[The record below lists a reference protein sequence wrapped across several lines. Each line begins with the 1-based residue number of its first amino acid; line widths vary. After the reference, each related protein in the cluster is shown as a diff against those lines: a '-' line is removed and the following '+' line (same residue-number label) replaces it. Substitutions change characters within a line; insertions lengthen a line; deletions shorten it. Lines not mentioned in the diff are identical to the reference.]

1 MRWGRFISTIL
12 PGSILLVGLLL
23 RPAPATSAEAADPSG
38 TRVTHVVARDE
49 SLALIADL
57 YGVDEASV
65 RDWNRLDGSAT
76 VRAGQRLVVYL
87 PDEAPGQEPGA
98 DGSDTHPAHGG
109 HPGHRP
115 TPARGRDLP
124 AHDEIDLDLA
134 PPPLPGGE
142 PAYVPPAVPSRSDD
156 DGSGDGGRDGRAG
169 DASSAGGRSGPSGGP
184 PSGGPPS
191 AAPPGGPGTATAA
204 TTTAPVT
211 HLVSSGENLSLIAR
225 QYGVSVPELRR
236 LNGLSGS
243 TIFAGQKLRL
253 REAGAATHVVER
265 GDALWEIAAAYG
277 LTVREL
283 KSLNGLRGDRIYPGQ
298 ALLVGRATGGG
309 SFLAEYRVRRGDT
322 LGEIAQLHQMS
333 LSELRAMNDLRGSV
347 IHPGQSLRVRPIPGS
362 RPRGPA
368 LLDPRQIDWTALT
381 VELTGAG
388 ILPRDNGPY
397 YGLAPSAPRQS
408 SRGYLEEP
416 RLTVPSAYR
425 RAKAMFDAFE
435 ERVDEMGRLSDEL
448 TGWHIILDPGHGGI
462 DPGSITKVQDGRG
475 DPVYVVEDEYVYDI
489 TLRMYVLLRLH
500 GAEVTLTLLSPNHL
514 IRRSEP
520 ATRTFVHERNEVWNL
535 ASINARN
542 TAKAWPR
549 GGQHGLDTR
558 VRVAREAL
566 DGHPSRRTMFLS
578 IHADNSPGTPSV
590 PIVFYHQSRRS
601 TDTRSRSFA
610 RDLLPALGAGA
621 VARGRNFGVLRNNP
635 AWVKVLVE
643 VRNVAHADHA
653 WALRFEELRQRDA
666 EKVVRGI
673 RDFVAGS

>member
-1 MRWGRFISTIL
+1 MRWGRLTSTIL
-12 PGSILLVGLLL
+12 LGSIVLHGLLAF
-23 RPAPATSAEAADPSG
+23 PAIAADADDPSG

-49 SLALIADL
+49 SLSLIADL
-57 YGVDEASV
+57 YGVDVASV
-65 RDWNRLDGSAT
+65 REWNRLDASAT

-87 PDEAPGQEPGA
+87 PDEAPGEEPGA

-124 AHDEIDLDLA
+124 APDAVDLDLA
-134 PPPLPGGE
+134 PPPIPGGE
-142 PAYVPPAVPSRSDD
+142 PAFVPPASDADEVAPPAGARSAGDRDPSGVPAEAPDPGDATGD
-156 DGSGDGGRDGRAG
+156 DGRGSTAHAA
-169 DASSAGGRSGPSGGP
+169 ASAL
-184 PSGGPPS
+184 
-191 AAPPGGPGTATAA
+191 
-204 TTTAPVT
+204 PVS
-211 HLVSSGENLSLIAR
+211 HLVSSGENLTVIAR
-225 QYGVSVPELRR
+225 RYGMSVPEIRR

-243 TIFAGQKLRL
+243 TIYAGQKLRL
-253 REAGAATHVVER
+253 RNAGAATHIVER

-283 KSLNGLRGDRIYPGQ
+283 KALNGLRGDRIYPGQ
-298 ALLVGRATGGG
+298 SLLVGRSAG
-309 SFLAEYRVRRGDT
+309 SRDFLAEYRVRRGDT

-333 LSELRAMNDLRGSV
+333 LSELREMNDLRGSV

-368 LLDPRQIDWTALT
+368 LLDPGQIDWTGLT
-381 VELTGAG
+381 VELRGAG

-397 YGLAPSAPRQS
+397 YGLAPSAPKQS

-425 RAKAMFDAFE
+425 RARAVFDAFE
-435 ERVDEMGRLSDEL
+435 ERVDELGRLSDDLE
-448 TGWHIILDPGHGGI
+448 GWHIVLDPGHGGI
-462 DPGSITKVQDGRG
+462 DPGSITKVRDGRG

-542 TAKAWPR
+542 TARAWPR
-549 GGQHGLDTR
+549 GGQQGLDTR

-566 DGHPSRRTMFLS
+566 AGHPARRTMFLS

-621 VARGRNFGVLRNNP
+621 LARGRNFGVLRNNP

-673 RDFVAGS
+673 RDHVTGS